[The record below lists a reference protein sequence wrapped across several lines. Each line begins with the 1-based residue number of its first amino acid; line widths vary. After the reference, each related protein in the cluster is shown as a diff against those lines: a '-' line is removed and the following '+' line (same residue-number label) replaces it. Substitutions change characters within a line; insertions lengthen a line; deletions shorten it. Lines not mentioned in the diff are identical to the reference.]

1 MIVRNLGPGALPR
14 ALRST
19 GLAVSAIGLVALGGC
34 ASFIPN
40 DGPMLSE
47 VQDEAMDNKEFG
59 FDLIAVNPAVID
71 AVEGHSPAPV
81 PHLFPG
87 DKPVSLVIGRGDIL
101 SITVYQAGVGGPFS
115 APTQG
120 TATTGGGSAAFTVP
134 AEMVDENGEITFP
147 YSGRVQVAGRTPLE
161 VQKKL
166 EQDLA
171 DKLVEPQ
178 VVVGISDN
186 ESNQVTLAGAVHS
199 PGRPRLTPAGTTL
212 LQLISAAGGPTQLPS
227 DTIIDVTR
235 GDHTET
241 VAMEDL
247 VEHPEADVRLRP
259 NDFINLVVQPRTC
272 LIFGATGKVNAL
284 PLGARRMTLAET
296 LALSGGTLDERGD
309 RRAVLV
315 FRFEHTDILQQ
326 IPGARIREPQSG
338 PEQGLTPVIYKFD
351 IGTAEGYFLAM
362 KFAIRNHDMVFTP
375 NAPEV
380 QWQKFLDMIR
390 VSITPVT
397 ASSSAARAY

>member
-1 MIVRNLGPGALPR
+1 L
-14 ALRST
+14 T
-19 GLAVSAIGLVALGGC
+19 GLAVSAIGLAALGGC

-47 VQDEAMDNKEFG
+47 VQDEAADNKEFG
-59 FDLIAVNPAVID
+59 FDLIAVTPAVID
-71 AVEGHSPAPV
+71 AVEGHSPASV
-81 PHLFPG
+81 PRLFPD
-87 DKPVSLVIGRGDIL
+87 DKPVSLVIGRGDVL

-227 DTIIDVTR
+227 DTIIEVTR
-235 GDHTET
+235 ADHTET

-326 IPGARIREPQSG
+326 IPGARIREQQSG

-362 KFAIRNHDMVFTP
+362 KFAIRYHDMVFTP

>member
-1 MIVRNLGPGALPR
+1 MIVRNLGRGAIPR
-14 ALRST
+14 GFRFT
-19 GLAVSAIGLVALGGC
+19 GLAVSAIALGVLGGC

-47 VQDEAMDNKEFG
+47 VEDEAAANKEFG
-59 FDLIAVNPAVID
+59 FDLINVNPAVVD

-81 PHLFPG
+81 PHLFP
-87 DKPVSLVIGRGDIL
+87 DDSPVSLVIGRGDIL

-120 TATTGGGSAAFTVP
+120 AATTGGGSAAFTVP

-147 YSGRVQVAGRTPLE
+147 YSGRVQVAGHTPLE

-186 ESNQVTLAGAVHS
+186 ESNEVTLAGAVHS
-199 PGRPRLTPAGTTL
+199 PGRPKLTPAGTTV

-227 DTIIDVTR
+227 DTIIEVTR
-235 GDHTET
+235 DSHTET

-247 VEHPEADVRLRP
+247 VEHPEADIRLRP
-259 NDFINLVVQPRTC
+259 NDFINLVVQPRNC
-272 LIFGATGKVNAL
+272 LIFGAAGKVDAL
-284 PLGARRMTLAET
+284 SLGARRMTLADT
-296 LALSGGTLDERGD
+296 LALSGGTLDARGD

-315 FRFEHTDILQQ
+315 FRFEHTDVLQH
-326 IPGARIREPQSG
+326 IPGAEIREQQSG
-338 PEQGLTPVIYKFD
+338 AERGLTPVIYKFD
-351 IGTAEGYFLAM
+351 IGTAEGYFMAM
-362 KFAIRNHDMVFTP
+362 KFAIRYRDLVFTP

-380 QWQKFLDMIR
+380 QWQKFLDLIR
-390 VSITPVT
+390 ISIAPVT
-397 ASSSAARAY
+397 ASSSATRAY